1 MVVFAER
8 LHYFF
13 PHGLLELR
21 RRLPR
26 RLLAERAA
34 RVRHGG
40 RDVNPV

>member
-13 PHGLLELR
+13 SHGPHER
-21 RRLPR
+21 TRWLPR